1 MSVLR
6 ELKTSLL
13 DWEARVVLES
23 LSREIQRLK
32 DIAENSTDE
41 DEAADA
47 GNDCLEVVGLKER
60 LETEAASVFGDQIKD
75 FSRDEV

>member
-32 DIAENSTDE
+32 DISENSADE

-60 LETEAASVFGDQIKD
+60 LESEAASVFGDQIKD
-75 FSRDEV
+75 ISHREV

>member
-47 GNDCLEVVGLKER
+47 GNDCLEVVGLNER